1 MRGLFIFLALGSFL
15 LADQFYISG
24 YERSLCPNDPPRPPK
39 PLMWTATT
47 KVDKA
52 FILGF
57 EHELYKTKY
66 LEFHS
71 GISGGQV
78 ELLREEADSLWVG
91 SIYLMGHLN
100 LYKSKNL
107 KLYVLY
113 SPAGPSIL
121 SQNTLGPTA
130 FSNRF
135 VFQDQ
140 FGVGLFLNTDAKMHI
155 FAKFYHFSNGDL
167 FPVNG
172 GFDIPIQLGLS
183 FRI

>member
-1 MRGLFIFLALGSFL
+1 MRGFIGYILLGMSVF
-15 LADQFYISG
+15 ADQFYISG
-24 YERSLCPNDPPRPPK
+24 YESSVCPNHIPRPPK

-52 FILGF
+52 LLVGF
-57 EHELYKTKY
+57 ERELYKMKY
-66 LEFHS
+66 FELHS

-78 ELLREEADSLWVG
+78 ELFQETADSLWVG
-91 SIYLMGHLN
+91 SIYLMSHLN
-100 LYKSKNL
+100 LYQSKNL

-121 SQNTLGPTA
+121 SQSTLGPTA
-130 FSNRF
+130 FSNQF

-140 FGVGLFLNTDAKMHI
+140 FGVGLFLNTDAQMHI
-155 FAKFYHFSNGDL
+155 FAKYYHFSNGDL

-172 GFDIPIQLGLS
+172 GFDIPVQFGVS
-183 FRI
+183 FKV